1 MRLLDDWKDVL
12 RRAWSIRLMLV
23 AGLLSGAEIALPLLE
38 GVLPVPRG
46 AFAALS
52 GIATAA
58 AFVARLMAQRE
69 SGQ

>member
-69 SGQ
+69 AGQ